1 MRAGKSLSNY
11 KLRFT
16 QRVSN
21 KSHKIDVEEGRVR
34 TFSKAHIKMAS
45 LGKEYSWAVVQLVMN
60 IKNPVNMPFFARK
73 ADIPFVI
80 QISSA
85 YANNVQI
92 PPRESICSAT
102 LLQADSSA
110 QMD

>member
-1 MRAGKSLSNY
+1 MEAG
-11 KLRFT
+11 
-16 QRVSN
+16 RVS
-21 KSHKIDVEEGRVR
+21 
-34 TFSKAHIKMAS
+34 TFSKAHVKMAS

-60 IKNPVNMPFFARK
+60 IKNPVNMPSFVRK
-73 ADIPFVI
+73 ADIPSVI

-92 PPRESICSAT
+92 PPQESISSAT
-102 LLQADSSA
+102 LLQAESNA